1 MSAVECRE
9 RRESRVTEGKGGG
22 EEAGGGKR
30 GRRRRRR
37 CRRRRYAKVMDLGE
51 VQTRRAA
58 RGAKTGSSVCTSEAA
73 SLLPNLPFVPFL
85 AGNRLKRNRL
95 VLAPRVGR
103 TARSLVSH
111 TGYRARGGIA
121 SGRNAAATRARFGRF
136 IAESVTGRN
145 DA

>member
-22 EEAGGGKR
+22 KGEEAGGGKR
-30 GRRRRRR
+30 GRRRRRKR
-37 CRRRRYAKVMDLGE
+37 RWRRRRYAKVMDLGE

-103 TARSLVSH
+103 TARSLVSY
-111 TGYRARGGIA
+111 GISRANPRGDREIA
-121 SGRNAAATRARFGRF
+121 RRNA
-136 IAESVTGRN
+136 
-145 DA
+145 DAQRLSANS